1 MTRDVYKRQ
10 NYAYEAG
17 ELESYRASRA
27 ANVECR
33 KAIEAAISSNYG
45 DNRLDADAAVKS
57 VLEPV
62 SYTHLDVYKRQD
74 PYPRED
80 EAIFD

>member
-1 MTRDVYKRQ
+1 MYRETA

-17 ELESYRASRA
+17 ELESYRASLA

-62 SYTHLDVYKRQD
+62 SYTHLDVYKRQL
-74 PYPRED
+74 Y
-80 EAIFD
+80 AHYQTGTATLAG